1 MGRGSSKVG
10 GGGGG
15 SFKLIEDAKVMTSG
29 TEADDFF
36 GNNLDVLT
44 DKERSALAW
53 YTGSSYGP
61 FNESLRNDKPNH
73 PNRMKSMDEAIAKGV
88 LNEPITV
95 YRGSTADLLGFKS
108 TPSMAELKSLV
119 GGEFIDKAFVSS
131 SAVKGQGSFTHK
143 PIQYK
148 ITVPAGKGR
157 GQYIRKLSQ
166 ISPENEFLMKR
177 NTKFRVTKVEE
188 SGGKP
193 LVHLQVID

>member
-1 MGRGSSKVG
+1 MGRGSSKARG
-10 GGGGG
+10 GGGA
-15 SFKLIEDAKVMTSG
+15 FKLIEGAKEMTSAA
-29 TEADDFF
+29 EADAFF
-36 GNNLDVLT
+36 GNNLDALT
-44 DKERSALAW
+44 DKEKKALTW
-53 YTGSSYGP
+53 YTTSAFWT

-73 PNRMKSMDEAIAKGV
+73 PNRMKSMDEAMEKGV
-88 LNEPITV
+88 LTEPITV
-95 YRGSTADLLGFKS
+95 WRGSTADLLGFKS
-108 TPSMAELKSLV
+108 TPSISELKGLI

-148 ITVPAGKGR
+148 ITVPPGKGR
-157 GQYIRKLSQ
+157 GQWIKHISD

-177 NTKFRVTKVEE
+177 NTKFKVTNVET

>member
-15 SFKLIEDAKVMTSG
+15 FKLIEGAKEMTSAA
-29 TEADDFF
+29 EADAFF
-36 GNNLDVLT
+36 GNNLDDLT
-44 DKERSALAW
+44 DKEKNALTW
-53 YTGSSYGP
+53 YTTNAFWA

-73 PNRMKSMDEAIAKGV
+73 PNRMKSMDEAMAKSV
-88 LNEPITV
+88 LTEPITV
-95 YRGSTADLLGFKS
+95 WRGSTADLLGFKT

-119 GGEFIDKAFVSS
+119 GGEFMDKAFVSS

-148 ITVPAGKGR
+148 ITVPSGKGR
-157 GQYIRKLSQ
+157 GQWIKHISD
-166 ISPENEFLMKR
+166 ISPENEFLLNR
-177 NTKFRVTKVEE
+177 NSKFRVTKVEE